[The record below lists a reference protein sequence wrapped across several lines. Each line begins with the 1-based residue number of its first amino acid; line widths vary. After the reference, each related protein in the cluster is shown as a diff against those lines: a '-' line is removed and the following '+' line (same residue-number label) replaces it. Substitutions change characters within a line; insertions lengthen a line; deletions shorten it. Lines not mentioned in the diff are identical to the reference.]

1 MINPELAF
9 VIFVASNF
17 AAPLLAFIAGRRWP
31 HRRMTFH
38 FLAVIWI
45 VLSVYVCHKVT
56 FTPDRAAV
64 DDSYE
69 PEEVIQF
76 LVVGAVF
83 LQQMIILAAYL
94 IREIYRT
101 VKKRREANRVA
112 RAFE

>member
-1 MINPELAF
+1 M
-9 VIFVASNF
+9 
-17 AAPLLAFIAGRRWP
+17 
-31 HRRMTFH
+31 
-38 FLAVIWI
+38 
-45 VLSVYVCHKVT
+45 VCSFST
-56 FTPDRAAV
+56 N
-64 DDSYE
+64 

-94 IREIYRT
+94 VREIYRT

>member
-1 MINPELAF
+1 LA
-9 VIFVASNF
+9 IRAHS
-17 AAPLLAFIAGRRWP
+17 LLKDGG
-31 HRRMTFH
+31 
-38 FLAVIWI
+38 V
-45 VLSVYVCHKVT
+45 VCSFST
-56 FTPDRAAV
+56 N
-64 DDSYE
+64 

-94 IREIYRT
+94 VREIYRT